1 MGIQLDSSNALA
13 LVSKVSEL
21 GIDGK
26 APRMKSS
33 AELAEDYLRDSRYR
47 NHDARIN
54 SLIRWES
61 SKTFTTGFVT
71 GVGGALVLPVTIPAA
86 IASAWVLQARM
97 AAAIAHIRGY
107 DLDDDR
113 VRTLAVAALAGDATI
128 TEAVRRIGTDLGT
141 RASKQAVSRISGRA
155 LIEINKKVGFRLL
168 TKAGTTGVINI
179 SKAIPLVGGVVG
191 GTVDSAATRVVG
203 KVAKRT
209 FTPRPD
215 DGLGAYERCTTL

>member
-1 MGIQLDSSNALA
+1 MGTELDSSSALA

-26 APRMKSS
+26 APRLKTS
-33 AELAEDYLRDSRYR
+33 AALAEHYLRDSGYR
-47 NHDARIN
+47 DHDARID

-61 SKTFTTGFVT
+61 SKTFTTGFAT
-71 GVGGALVLPVTIPAA
+71 GVGGLLVLPVTIPAA
-86 IASAWVLQARM
+86 IGSAWVLQARM
-97 AAAIAHIRGY
+97 VGAIAHIRGY

-113 VRTLAVAALAGDATI
+113 VRTLAVAAIAGDATVA
-128 TEAVRRIGTDLGT
+128 EAVKRIVTDFGT
-141 RASKQAVSRISGRA
+141 RASKQAISRISGRA

-191 GTVDSAATRVVG
+191 GTVDGVATRVVG

-209 FTPRPD
+209 FPPRPD
-215 DGLGAYERCTTL
+215 DGLGAYAVVAA

>member
-1 MGIQLDSSNALA
+1 MGIQLEPSSALA

-47 NHDARIN
+47 NHDARIDA
-54 SLIRWES
+54 LIRWES

-71 GVGGALVLPVTIPAA
+71 GVGGVLVLPVTIPAA
-86 IASAWVLQARM
+86 IGSAWVLQARM
-97 AAAIAHIRGY
+97 VAAIAYIRGY
-107 DLDDDR
+107 DLDDER
-113 VRTLAVAALAGDATI
+113 VRTLVVAALAGDAAVK
-128 TEAVRRIGTDLGT
+128 EALQRIGTDFGT

-155 LIEINKKVGFRLL
+155 LIQINQKVGFRLL
-168 TKAGTTGVINI
+168 TKAGSTGVINI
-179 SKAIPLVGGVVG
+179 SKAIPLVGGVVC
-191 GTVDSAATRVVG
+191 GTVDGAATGIVG

-209 FTPRPD
+209 FPPRPD
-215 DGLGAYERCTTL
+215 DGLGAYATVAA

>member
-1 MGIQLDSSNALA
+1 
-13 LVSKVSEL
+13 
-21 GIDGK
+21 
-26 APRMKSS
+26 MKTS

-61 SKTFTTGFVT
+61 SKTFTTGFAT
-71 GVGGALVLPVTIPAA
+71 GVGGVLVLPVTIPAA
-86 IASAWVLQARM
+86 IGSAWVLQARM
-97 AAAIAHIRGY
+97 VGAIAHIRGY
-107 DLDDDR
+107 DLEDDR
-113 VRTLAVAALAGDATI
+113 VRTLAVAAIAGDATVK
-128 TEAVRRIGTDLGT
+128 EAVKRIGTDFGT

-191 GTVDSAATRVVG
+191 

-209 FTPRPD
+209 FRPRPD
-215 DGLGAYERCTTL
+215 DGLGTYAAVAA

>member
-1 MGIQLDSSNALA
+1 MGTELDPSSALA

-26 APRMKSS
+26 APKLKTS
-33 AELAEDYLRDSRYR
+33 AELAEDYLRDSGYR
-47 NHDARIN
+47 NHDARID

-71 GVGGALVLPVTIPAA
+71 GVGGVLVLPVTIPVA
-86 IASAWVLQARM
+86 IGSAWVLQARM
-97 AAAIAHIRGY
+97 VGAIAHIRGY

-113 VRTLAVAALAGDATI
+113 VRTLAVAALAGDATVN
-128 TEAVRRIGTDLGT
+128 EAVKRIGTEFGT
-141 RASKQAVSRISGRA
+141 RAGKQAVSRISGRA

-168 TKAGTTGVINI
+168 TKSGTTGVINF
-179 SKAIPLVGGVVG
+179 SKAIPLVGGVVC
-191 GTVDSAATRVVG
+191 GTVDGAATGVVG

-209 FTPRPD
+209 FPPRPD
-215 DGLGAYERCTTL
+215 DGRGAYAAVAE